1 MVGRPFRDLRVL
13 PRRGRALRPR
23 DAAEARPRSR
33 PDRGRRPAPGPR
45 RPSRAP
51 DHSPDR
57 RPLPRPR
64 LAASRR
70 QRAPG
75 RPGRVRPGHRD
86 GIVRGRGRTTRAGP
100 PSAAASVTG
109 RDALSHRLDFVT
121 THATE
126 FVDLTDRI
134 RDEVRRAGLRNGR
147 VHMQS
152 LHTTLGL
159 AINENEPLL
168 LHDFE
173 SLLDR
178 LAPAG
183 AGYEHDDFAR
193 RFEVPLDEPANGHAH
208 CRQLL
213 LSAFA
218 TLMVEEGDLVLGRWQ
233 SMFAVELDGP
243 RQRQVAL
250 QLDGEFARSDEQVS
264 LEALVEL
271 ELARQLMVDPEPVAS
286 PMRRLVGAGGKRLRP
301 KLVQLTAGIGP
312 RSDPLRAA
320 ELAAAVELLHN
331 ATLIHDDYV
340 DESTH
345 RRGRPTVAA
354 AEGPERAIAV
364 GDYYFAKATRLI
376 AQIGNGGVTSALA
389 EALEAVCASQI
400 DDVAMRGSYPG
411 DRDSYMRVI
420 RGKTASLFAAACES
434 GALLS
439 GAAPDVVDAL
449 GRFGVLLGTAFQMAD
464 DMVDFS
470 PSSGKPVG
478 LDIRQRVLSLPLIY
492 AAEDRVVGPEV
503 RRLLAGALG
512 DAEVGRVAELVTAS
526 GALPRV
532 RQEAKG
538 LIDAAVRELDAVE
551 LDGLRPALA
560 GLALSAV
567 DRIS

>member
-1 MVGRPFRDLRVL
+1 PGGV
-13 PRRGRALRPR
+13 RPR
-23 DAAEARPRSR
+23 DRV
-33 PDRGRRPAPGPR
+33 DRVCRRGLER
-45 RPSRAP
+45 RAP
-51 DHSPDR
+51 DPAAPSTI
-57 RPLPRPR
+57 PRGHPVS
-64 LAASRR
+64 ASRLEFATSR
-70 QRAPG
+70 
-75 RPGRVRPGHRD
+75 
-86 GIVRGRGRTTRAGP
+86 
-100 PSAAASVTG
+100 S
-109 RDALSHRLDFVT
+109 
-121 THATE
+121 TE
-126 FVDLTDRI
+126 FVDLTARI
-134 RDEVRRAGLRNGR
+134 RDEVGRAGLRNGR
-147 VHMQS
+147 VHLQS
-152 LHTTLGL
+152 LHTTVGH
-159 AINENEPLL
+159 AVNENEPLL
-168 LHDFE
+168 LRDFQGMLE
-173 SLLDR
+173 R
-178 LAPAG
+178 IAPTG
-183 AGYEHDDFAR
+183 AGYEHDDFTR
-193 RFEVPLDEPANGHAH
+193 RIDIALDEPVNGHAH

-213 LSAFA
+213 LSAFL
-218 TLMVEEGDLVLGRWQ
+218 TLLVEDGELVMGRWQ
-233 SMFAVELDGP
+233 SVFAVELDGP
-243 RQRQVAL
+243 RRRQLAM
-250 QLDGEFARSDEQVS
+250 QLDGDFVRPHATEMPDS
-264 LEALVEL
+264 LVEV
-271 ELARQLMVDPEPVAS
+271 ELARQLMVDPEPVAA
-286 PMRRLVGAGGKRLRP
+286 PMRRLVEAGGKRLRP

-312 RSDPLRAA
+312 RNDPLRAA

-376 AQIGNGGVTSALA
+376 AEMGNPAVTSALA
-389 EALEAVCASQI
+389 EALEAICASQI
-400 DDVAMRGSYPG
+400 DDVALRGAYPG
-411 DRDSYMRVI
+411 DRESYLRVV
-420 RGKTASLFAAACES
+420 RGKTASLFAAACAS

-439 GAAPDVVDAL
+439 EAEPGVVRAL
-449 GRFGVLLGTAFQMAD
+449 RRERDLLGTAFQMAD

-470 PSSGKPVG
+470 PDSGKPVG